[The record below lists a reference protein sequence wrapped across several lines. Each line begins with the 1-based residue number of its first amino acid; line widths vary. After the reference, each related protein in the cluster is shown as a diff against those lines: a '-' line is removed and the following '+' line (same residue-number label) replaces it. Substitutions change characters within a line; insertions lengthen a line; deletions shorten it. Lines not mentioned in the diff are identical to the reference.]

1 MFLKLHVMSF
11 LFQLY
16 LSCTY
21 VPFAQNID
29 QDEAMRLSPNVH
41 IVENNELCIYTY
53 MVNTFLYG
61 IKYE

>member
-1 MFLKLHVMSF
+1 MSF

-21 VPFAQNID
+21 VPFAQNNID
-29 QDEAMRLSPNVH
+29 QDEAMRLKYSSNVH
-41 IVENNELCIYTY
+41 IVENNELCIHTS